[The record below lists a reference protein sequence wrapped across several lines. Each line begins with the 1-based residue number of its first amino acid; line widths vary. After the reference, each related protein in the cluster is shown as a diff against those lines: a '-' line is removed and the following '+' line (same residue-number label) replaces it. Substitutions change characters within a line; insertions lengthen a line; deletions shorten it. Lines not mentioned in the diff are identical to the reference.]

1 MFMYEYLAVS
11 FSGAVTGA
19 VTGDW
24 ELLLNAADRRRS
36 DAKQQQQQPN
46 FIFLTERKA
55 T

>member
-1 MFMYEYLAVS
+1 MFMYITVS
-11 FSGAVTGA
+11 FSGPMTGA
-19 VTGDW
+19 ATGDW

>member
-1 MFMYEYLAVS
+1 MFMDEYLAVS
-11 FSGAVTGA
+11 FSGAVTA
-19 VTGDW
+19 ATDDW

-36 DAKQQQQQPN
+36 NVKQQQQQPN